1 MNNFIYAIVLLLVT
15 VGLGVGMAFKYKSNT
30 YEKIKDEE
38 TCDKQIDTSSGKC
51 GVWEGGTCWEGKCKT
66 DGCKSGPSGVECDKP
81 PDIIFLLMLVASVIT
96 FIIFIV
102 FLVRGIKHKGASSVG
117 VHQSLNFGYGDD
129 DSTCG
134 SE

>member
-15 VGLGVGMAFKYKSNT
+15 VGLGVGMAFKHKSDT

-38 TCDKQIDTSSGKC
+38 SCDSQIDTSSGKC
-51 GVWEGGTCWEGKCKT
+51 GVWEGGTCWKGKCET
-66 DGCKSGPSGVECDKP
+66 DGCKSGPSGVECDKS
-81 PDIIFLLMLVASVIT
+81 PDIIFLLMVVSSVIT

-102 FLVRGIKHKGASSVG
+102 FLVRGIRHKDGSSVG
-117 VHQSLNFGYGDD
+117 GHKSLNFGHAD
-129 DSTCG
+129 DSSYG